1 MSLTS
6 YRAAPP
12 RVRAFRVYFLEG
24 YLRSIMERM
33 SLFRF
38 GGDLLS
44 HDLGRSTIGAVALI
58 FRVREGIGS
67 FAYAMTTKP
76 RKYQLLSKFFAILY
90 ALI

>member
-1 MSLTS
+1 MTNIG
-6 YRAAPP
+6 
-12 RVRAFRVYFLEG
+12 G
-24 YLRSIMERM
+24 YVTRKERNLVF
-33 SLFRF
+33 SRF

-76 RKYQLLSKFFAILY
+76 RKYQLLSKFFAIVY